1 MHYNV
6 QFFTWTPRD
15 GVHQVGTMVEI
26 DAVNAKLAA
35 TSLLGLRLGDSG
47 EASRLAARVW
57 AAEDAAKAD
66 CVCFFYQ

>member
-15 GVHQVGTMVEI
+15 GVHQVGRTVEI

-35 TSLLGLRLGDSG
+35 TSLLGVRLGETG
-47 EASRLAARVW
+47 ESSRLAARVW
-57 AAEDAAKAD
+57 ADEDAAKAD